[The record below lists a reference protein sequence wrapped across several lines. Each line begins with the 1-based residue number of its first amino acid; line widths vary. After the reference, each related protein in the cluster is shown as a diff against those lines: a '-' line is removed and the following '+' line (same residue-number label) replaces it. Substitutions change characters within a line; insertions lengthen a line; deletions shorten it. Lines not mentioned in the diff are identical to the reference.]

1 MRTHPSRQSDR
12 ASIAPVNPQEKDLAA
27 AASQIAGA
35 SRGKQMAGG
44 LTGLSSQPRRRRVP
58 SRKSQWQQ
66 SARLQS
72 AGPSRGVL
80 HARQIQSPRI
90 IHTFQ
95 HSCCARYA
103 LRFSSPQNADGFHL
117 PRVHFPPLACRH
129 ILVIAVGDARC
140 AGLGKYSVVNVL
152 DEHERTMAFAE
163 IALGQIKS
171 LRQTAIP
178 RNYEIWYVYATGYN
192 PPLNKI
198 INETLARNG
207 RLTESDLEQIYE
219 TYLSHLKITDRID
232 KVGAR
237 VIGEID
243 DVMSLIT
250 DALGVSVSYD
260 ATLSEANEKLSAAG
274 DRDTVKPIIEMLIK
288 ATGEMR
294 ETNTALEERLTLSK
308 TEISNLQQSL
318 EAIRAESLTD
328 PLTGLGNRKYFD
340 RMIDVA
346 VQNALANNEPLSLLM
361 FDIDHFKSFN
371 DSYGHLT
378 GDQVL
383 RLVSNSLKQTIKG
396 QDITARYGGEE
407 FAVVLPN
414 TALRQALTVADH
426 IRRAVMA
433 KELKKKSTGEI
444 LGRVTIS
451 VGVSMLKPGDDTD
464 ALIERADAC
473 LYVAKRNGRNRVI
486 CEVDPEYATEN
497 HGQACVSKAAG

>member
-1 MRTHPSRQSDR
+1 
-12 ASIAPVNPQEKDLAA
+12 
-27 AASQIAGA
+27 
-35 SRGKQMAGG
+35 
-44 LTGLSSQPRRRRVP
+44 
-58 SRKSQWQQ
+58 
-66 SARLQS
+66 
-72 AGPSRGVL
+72 
-80 HARQIQSPRI
+80 
-90 IHTFQ
+90 
-95 HSCCARYA
+95 
-103 LRFSSPQNADGFHL
+103 
-117 PRVHFPPLACRH
+117 
-129 ILVIAVGDARC
+129 
-140 AGLGKYSVVNVL
+140 VVKVL

-163 IALGQIKS
+163 VALGQIKS
-171 LRQTAIP
+171 LRQTAVP

-192 PPLNKI
+192 APLNKI

-207 RLTESDLEQIYE
+207 KLTEADLEQIYE
-219 TYLSHLKITDRID
+219 TYLSHLKTTDRID

-243 DVMSLIT
+243 DVMRLID
-250 DALGVSVSYD
+250 DALGMSASYD
-260 ATLSEANEKLSAAG
+260 ASLAGASQKLSAARN
-274 DRDTVKPIIEMLIK
+274 RDQVKSVVDQLVK
-288 ATGEMR
+288 STHEMR
-294 ETNTALEERLTLSK
+294 DINKALEQRLTLSK
-308 TEISNLQQSL
+308 SEISNLQQSL

-340 RMIDVA
+340 RMIETA
-346 VQNALANNEPLSLLM
+346 VQSALAGGEPLSLLM

-383 RLVSNSLKQTIKG
+383 RLVGMSLKQTIKG

-464 ALIERADAC
+464 TLIERADAC

-486 CEVDPEYATEN
+486 CEVDPEYAAETQS
-497 HGQACVSKAAG
+497 HVA

>member
-1 MRTHPSRQSDR
+1 M
-12 ASIAPVNPQEKDLAA
+12 VK
-27 AASQIAGA
+27 
-35 SRGKQMAGG
+35 
-44 LTGLSSQPRRRRVP
+44 
-58 SRKSQWQQ
+58 
-66 SARLQS
+66 
-72 AGPSRGVL
+72 
-80 HARQIQSPRI
+80 
-90 IHTFQ
+90 
-95 HSCCARYA
+95 
-103 LRFSSPQNADGFHL
+103 
-117 PRVHFPPLACRH
+117 
-129 ILVIAVGDARC
+129 
-140 AGLGKYSVVNVL
+140 VL

-163 IALGQIKS
+163 VALGQIKS
-171 LRQTAIP
+171 LRQTAVP

-192 PPLNKI
+192 SPLNKI

-207 RLTESDLEQIYE
+207 KLTEADLEQIYE
-219 TYLSHLKITDRID
+219 TYLSQIKTTDRID

-243 DVMSLIT
+243 DVMTLIT
-250 DALGVSVSYD
+250 EALGMSASYD
-260 ATLSEANEKLSAAG
+260 DSLSGATQEARRPPR
-274 DRDTVKPIIEMLIK
+274 DRDQVKAIVETLVK
-288 ATGEMR
+288 STREMR
-294 ETNTALEERLTLSK
+294 ETNKALEDRLTLSK
-308 TEISNLQQSL
+308 TEISNLQHSL

-340 RMIDVA
+340 RSIDMA
-346 VQNALANNEPLSLLM
+346 VQNALATGEPLSLLM

-383 RLVSNSLKQTIKG
+383 RLVGMSLKQTIKG

-451 VGVSMLKPGDDTD
+451 VGVSMLKPGDDTEFAD
-464 ALIERADAC
+464 RARRC
-473 LYVAKRNGRNRVI
+473 LPLCRQAQRPQPRDLRSRSRNTSRKPR
-486 CEVDPEYATEN
+486 AR
-497 HGQACVSKAAG
+497 SL

>member
-1 MRTHPSRQSDR
+1 MGTWS
-12 ASIAPVNPQEKDLAA
+12 
-27 AASQIAGA
+27 
-35 SRGKQMAGG
+35 
-44 LTGLSSQPRRRRVP
+44 
-58 SRKSQWQQ
+58 
-66 SARLQS
+66 
-72 AGPSRGVL
+72 
-80 HARQIQSPRI
+80 
-90 IHTFQ
+90 
-95 HSCCARYA
+95 
-103 LRFSSPQNADGFHL
+103 
-117 PRVHFPPLACRH
+117 
-129 ILVIAVGDARC
+129 VIKA
-140 AGLGKYSVVNVL
+140 L

-163 IALGQIKS
+163 VALGQIKS
-171 LRQTAIP
+171 LRQTAVP
-178 RNYEIWYVYATGYN
+178 RNYEICYVYATGFN
-192 PPLNKI
+192 SPLNKI

-207 RLTESDLEQIYE
+207 KLTEADLEQIYE
-219 TYLSHLKITDRID
+219 TYLSQIKTTDRID

-243 DVMSLIT
+243 DVMTLIT
-250 DALGVSVSYD
+250 DALGMSASYD
-260 ATLSEANEKLSAAG
+260 DSLSGATQKLSVARSSAQ
-274 DRDTVKPIIEMLIK
+274 VKTIVESLVK
-288 ATGEMR
+288 STREMR
-294 ETNTALEERLTLSK
+294 EINKALEDRLTLSK
-308 TEISNLQQSL
+308 GAISNLQQSL

-340 RMIDVA
+340 RSIEMA
-346 VQNALANNEPLSLLM
+346 VQTALANGEPLSLMM

-383 RLVSNSLKQTIKG
+383 RLVGQSLKQTIKG

-473 LYVAKRNGRNRVI
+473 LYAAKRNGRNRVI
-486 CEVDPEYATEN
+486 CEADPEYADETRS
-497 HGQACVSKAAG
+497 QVA

>member
-1 MRTHPSRQSDR
+1 M
-12 ASIAPVNPQEKDLAA
+12 VK
-27 AASQIAGA
+27 
-35 SRGKQMAGG
+35 
-44 LTGLSSQPRRRRVP
+44 
-58 SRKSQWQQ
+58 
-66 SARLQS
+66 
-72 AGPSRGVL
+72 
-80 HARQIQSPRI
+80 
-90 IHTFQ
+90 
-95 HSCCARYA
+95 
-103 LRFSSPQNADGFHL
+103 
-117 PRVHFPPLACRH
+117 
-129 ILVIAVGDARC
+129 
-140 AGLGKYSVVNVL
+140 VL

-163 IALGQIKS
+163 VALGQIRS

-192 PPLNKI
+192 APLNKI
-198 INETLARNG
+198 INETLARHG
-207 RLTESDLEQIYE
+207 KLTEADLEQIYE
-219 TYLSHLKITDRID
+219 TYLSHIKTTDRID

-243 DVMSLIT
+243 DVMKL
-250 DALGVSVSYD
+250 
-260 ATLSEANEKLSAAG
+260 LSEALGMSAVYDASLSGASEKLASAKSREQIKAIVETLVRSTREM
-274 DRDTVKPIIEMLIK
+274 RDTNK
-288 ATGEMR
+288 
-294 ETNTALEERLTLSK
+294 ALEDRLTLSK
-308 TEISNLQQSL
+308 NEISNLQQSL

-340 RMIDVA
+340 RMIGIA
-346 VQNALANNEPLSLLM
+346 VQSALVTGEPLSLLL

-383 RLVSNSLKQTIKG
+383 RLVGLSLKQTIKG

-433 KELKKKSTGEI
+433 KELTKKSTGEI

-451 VGVSMLKPGDDTD
+451 VGVSMLKADDDTD

-473 LYVAKRNGRNRVI
+473 LYAAKRNGRNRVI
-486 CEVDPEYATEN
+486 CEVDPEYVAETRS
-497 HGQACVSKAAG
+497 QVA